1 MTETRT
7 TMRFRRLGLPLAIGL
22 GAALAELGGDSL
34 RLALRYERDGLA
46 GGEIWRLVTGHLVHL
61 GPAHAAMNLVALAV
75 MAFLFGRLL
84 TRLDWC
90 LASLAS
96 ALVIDAG
103 LYWLSPEI
111 EWYVGLSG
119 VLHGYWAAACV
130 RAFAEKRREAWAL
143 TALILLKLGY
153 ETFAGPVPLSGQVT
167 AGPVVAVAHLYGA
180 TGGALAGFLAS
191 AIRSRTRSL

>member
-1 MTETRT
+1 
-7 TMRFRRLGLPLAIGL
+7 MRFWRLALPLAIGL
-22 GAALAELGGDSL
+22 AAALAELGGDSL

-84 TRLDWC
+84 TRLDWW

-103 LYWLSPEI
+103 LYWLSPGI

-130 RAFAEKRREAWAL
+130 RAFSERRREAWAL
-143 TALILLKLGY
+143 TALLLLKLGY
-153 ETFAGPVPLSGQVT
+153 ETFAGPVPLSGQVA
-167 AGPVVAVAHLYGA
+167 AGPVIAVAHLYGA

>member
-1 MTETRT
+1 MSKTLTRV
-7 TMRFRRLGLPLAIGL
+7 RFWRLALPLAIGL
-22 GAALAELGGDSL
+22 AAALAELGGDSL
-34 RLALRYERDGLA
+34 RLALRYEREGL
-46 GGEIWRLVTGHLVHL
+46 GSGEFWRLVTGHLVHL

-84 TRLDWC
+84 TRLDWL

-103 LYWLSPEI
+103 LYWLSPGI

-119 VLHGYWAAACV
+119 VLHGFWAAASV
-130 RAFAEKRREAWAL
+130 RAFAERRREAWAL
-143 TALILLKLGY
+143 TALLLLKLGY
-153 ETFAGPVPLSGQVT
+153 ETFAGPVPLSGQVA
-167 AGPVVAVAHLYGA
+167 AGPVIAVAHLYGA